1 MKKNKSFLLTK
12 LILVLVAVC
21 LMALPFAACDG
32 DTNGPDTGESKT
44 ASYYCIVDGTEYT
57 VSLDGTSFSLVIA
70 GETKTGT
77 FNLKGNTLVIN
88 PTDGEAITAT
98 LTGDELTLTYKGK
111 EYAFLENKT
120 FTVTFE
126 LDGGTG
132 VANSTVRNGQKVQS
146 PATAPVKEGYT
157 FVGWFS
163 DSACTKPYNFDVN
176 ERGNVT
182 VYAKFIQNT
191 SSFVFTATFM
201 NGDEQVGTMQ
211 TVNGKLYNL
220 PELTAEGK
228 KFLGWWISQYGDKE
242 KLSYKYENQDIE
254 ENTVLYAVWDTD
266 GIAVSVSDKRI
277 SWNAQGNNVRYAV
290 EITLP
295 DGTEVEDPAL
305 LNCMQNYVDYDMTNV
320 AGDYIITVRYGSKT
334 GTAYYRHMGLVKVSD
349 FTVEGNTLKF
359 APVPKAEGYKLTVTC
374 ENPEHNH
381 TAAIDLKTATEYD
394 FSSCGMTENGL
405 SFVVEAYADG
415 YISSYSEKYVLVRKL
430 DKVSGLATDENMDE
444 ATWTAV
450 ENAEKYIVN
459 IITAAGTEQKE
470 TTETKIDLRAYSGEF
485 TVSVTAE
492 AKCYVSSE
500 AATLSLKKTKLATPS
515 GFAFVNGT
523 FTWNAVDNATG
534 YIIKIGNAEF
544 TLGATELSFTLTEED
559 YAKTGNAETAA
570 VKAVGGTIEGEK
582 YSDSDYTDPLNFGE
596 GALESTLAY
605 QNGKVTW
612 NGVFG
617 ATGYSV
623 KVNGEV
629 VLDNQNVTEYA
640 LKLKDKNTKV
650 AVCYYRGDKA
660 SQWIEITVQAY
671 KITYVTG
678 KDEDMYEYL
687 TEGDFYGLPEVT
699 RVGYTF
705 ASWLLDGEKVNA
717 STKFFANQ
725 DISLVAQ
732 WNANTYKIT
741 LDVRGGGTI
750 KEATKTVTY
759 GSKFELGTAETN
771 DPLTA
776 FAGWYTE
783 PNGKG
788 IQYTDY
794 LGSSIAE
801 YRRSGDC
808 TLYAY
813 WVEVFEFDLTNNGT
827 EYAVSGGPG
836 IGFMST
842 VTVPGNYNGK
852 KVTSVVSFD
861 GCSNMVELNLPDTI
875 TNVEVGMDGGYETG
889 AAFNGCRNLL
899 YINVYHVEGARNPRY
914 KSVDGILYKKQ
925 ETGGYELA
933 YYPRY
938 REGAY
943 VIPSDVVELPT
954 KSLYYK
960 YYLTEV
966 TIPSSVI
973 RIGES
978 AFESCSNL
986 LKVTFVSSETEQEMT
1001 VGANIFKSCYKLE
1014 EVTLPSYMKEIDV
1027 TMFDGCSAMQN
1038 VFIENNAN
1046 YKSLDGVLCKLNEA
1060 TKQFDT
1066 IVYFPKGRI
1075 TEYTIPQ
1082 GIFSIGKAAFKSAK
1096 ITKLTI
1102 PAYVTFI
1109 DEEAFMSCSSITELS
1124 FEGKANDSD
1133 LTIMSKAF
1141 YGLSKIEELTLPENL
1156 KVLKKYAFGS
1166 TSKLRT
1172 LNLNIVRTV
1181 VDYEEYA
1188 FHTENTTEPVCYLY
1202 YINIGKDTPKV
1213 DNFGNVFG
1221 GSQLKEIIVDANN
1234 QSYFSQDGVLFSK
1247 TLGENAEIEI
1257 TYFPGGITG
1266 EYVIPET
1273 IEGKGT
1279 IKAIGGNVFYNAA
1292 ITSVV
1297 IPKSVTQIGDAAFR
1311 SCKNLVTVTF
1321 ASADEALAENKSN
1334 ALELGSRAFMN
1345 CSELKNITLPQ
1356 RLVFIGD
1363 RAFQYC
1369 SALETITIPKNV
1381 KEMEELSATNDY
1393 PAGTVTRNRSFDNC
1407 GMLAEINVEK
1417 GNEYYFSV
1425 DGILYKSNYDKD
1437 GKLTGSTLMI
1447 CPLNK
1452 GGLVDIDSSVEIIAP
1467 KAFYANKAVTE
1478 ITFSYGIAGKSL
1490 EIGAAAFNGCEK
1502 LARLSLP
1509 QGLQS
1514 IEAKTFY
1521 YCESLQEVFIPKTV
1535 INIGVDAFGYC
1546 DNLHTVIIEDGYIYN
1561 ETEGEDGEIVKE
1573 VANYLTIADGSYT
1586 SDNYGGE
1593 YYSGAFANCP
1603 ALTEITIPGR
1613 AKTVGKYAFAND
1625 GLLKK
1630 VTISEGV
1637 ETIDEG
1643 AFRVSGVE
1651 EISFAETNTLK
1662 TIENLAFYHANLK
1675 NLVLPEGLT
1684 AMKYDAFAYNQQ
1696 LESVVLPSTLSK
1708 INGKTYSGDTKESGY
1723 SNFWYCTSLKTVTFR
1738 KDESGN
1744 TALETI
1750 GSSMFGGCSS
1760 LETIEL
1766 PKSIT
1771 TIMTSAFSSTKALKT
1786 VTFEEGSK
1794 LELIDSSAFSS
1805 SGIQSIKLPE
1815 SIKTIGAGAFSGCAN
1830 LSKVEFEE
1838 VSNLASIGGTAFSQ
1852 TALAEFRFPVSSSA
1866 NGITLGN
1873 AMFQNCKNLTT
1884 VYLSE
1889 SVASIEGAFSKCSS
1903 ITSLVISE
1911 KSKHFKV
1918 STDNA
1923 KIITNVEGTAIRYI
1937 LGTLDVPAVEQK
1949 DGNGNVI
1956 TDENGKPVTVKEF
1969 KVPKGIIEISANAF
1983 EGQKNIEKVV
1993 VSSDVQV
2000 VGKRAFANCLNLKE
2014 VVFEEGCV
2022 PTIGSAA
2029 FSGCYSLET
2038 AKLPSL
2044 LAPNAKGYYVINEQ
2058 LFDGCRNLK
2067 NVTLPQNATHIGKDD
2082 GGTGY
2087 AYTFRS
2093 CFALEELKLPSTLKV
2108 IGAEVFDYAGLKNI
2122 VIPASVEKIGGSKAF
2137 YECRD
2142 LETVIFEN
2150 AANINS
2156 LGSSTFAGCTS
2167 LKSVNLSAL
2176 KITSAPG
2183 SLFLNCASLESVVL
2197 PDCFTSVGSS
2207 MFEGCSSLTSIKI
2220 PASATSIGTKAFLNC
2235 SSLKNVEM
2243 NAKLTAVNA
2252 NAFEGCS
2259 ALKQIVLPETVDTIN
2274 AYAFS
2279 RSGLTSINI
2288 PAKVQC
2294 LGTSKTSASASS
2306 KAYTFAECKDL
2317 TTVTFTAGSKCVKLG
2332 GYVFQG
2338 CEKLESIDLKQF
2350 TQLGYYAFD
2359 GCSSL
2364 KAVDLSGIT
2373 SYSNLPVGC
2382 FRDCTSLTDIKFNAN
2397 LTGIGP
2403 RVFQGCTALT
2413 EVTLPAK
2420 LVSLGASIS
2429 TSVKVTSISG
2439 YDKEYETYG
2448 YTFAGCTNLKTVKFA
2463 GTSLIFI
2470 GYKTFSGCENLTEID
2485 LPANLRFILSFAFED
2500 TGITE
2505 FDIGS
2510 KIEYIGTTPMLGCAL
2525 EKVNNS
2531 NANVVV
2537 DGNGVIY
2544 NADKSVIYYYPAE
2557 LPVNIDFTKV
2567 DASTA
2572 LYDNTT
2578 ETEVTLAEGIT
2589 EITAKMFY
2597 GFKGLK
2603 KIVIPEGVT
2612 KIGDYAF
2619 YGCTGLT
2626 EVVLPSTLTSIG
2638 QYAFQNTGITAIAL
2652 PESLTSI
2659 GKGAFQ
2665 GSSLTTI
2672 TLPAGITAIGADAFR
2687 ASALENVVIDFD
2699 LIAKESVNSS
2709 GVVSYSANSNFGNAI
2724 FADCENLS
2732 SVTFNGQFNWVQN
2745 SMFLND
2751 TALTQFTFP
2760 EEMKRIDQY
2769 AFQNTGLKEVVIPEG
2784 FYYFNG
2790 YAFKGSAVE
2799 KVVVKGHANASLG
2812 TEIFA
2817 ECENLV
2823 YADVRGITSQLGTSM
2838 FMNCPALTTVKL
2850 NESLGAIY
2858 NNAFT
2863 NCTSIKALYISG
2875 ETKFNYKSYLGW
2887 TEEQTL
2893 YIVSDDRSYASKEF
2907 NGDWLYQCDAKIVLI
2922 DEFPAEKE

>member
-1 MKKNKSFLLTK
+1 MKKTKSFLLTK
-12 LILVLVAVC
+12 LILVLIAVC
-21 LMALPFAACDG
+21 LAVLPFAACDQ
-32 DTNGPDTGESKT
+32 DPKGPDTGESKT
-44 ASYYCIVDGTEYT
+44 ASYYCVVDGTEYT
-57 VSLDGTSFSLVIA
+57 VTLEGTSFSLVIA

-98 LTGDELTLTYKGK
+98 LSGDEITLTYKGK

-132 VANSTVRNGQKVQS
+132 VANSTVKNGQKVQA
-146 PATAPVKEGYT
+146 PANAPVKDGYT

-191 SSFVFTATFM
+191 SAFVFTATLM
-201 NGDEQVGTMQ
+201 NGEEQVGTMQ

-228 KFLGWWISQYGDKE
+228 KFLGWWISQYGDKQ
-242 KLSYKYENQDIE
+242 KLSYKYENQDVE
-254 ENTVLYAVWDTD
+254 ENSVLYAVWDTD

-290 EITLP
+290 EITKP
-295 DGTEVEDPAL
+295 DGTEVDDPAL
-305 LNCMQNYVDYDMTNV
+305 LNCMQNYVDYDMTDV

-349 FTVEGNTLKF
+349 FTVEGNVLKF

-374 ENPEHNH
+374 ENPEHDH
-381 TAAIDLKTATEYD
+381 TSAIALKDKTEYD

-430 DKVSGLATDENMDE
+430 AKVNGLATDENMDE
-444 ATWTAV
+444 ATWEAV

-500 AATLSLKKTKLATPS
+500 AATLSLKKTKLAIPS
-515 GFAFVNGT
+515 DFAFVNGT
-523 FTWNAVDNATG
+523 FTWNAVENATG
-534 YIIKIGNAEF
+534 YIIKIGNTEF

-559 YAKTGNAETAA
+559 YAKTGNAETAEL
-570 VKAVGGTIEGEK
+570 KAVGGTLEGEK
-582 YSDSDYTDPLNFGE
+582 YSDSDYTEPLNFGE

-629 VLDNQNVTEYA
+629 VLDNQKVTEYA
-640 LKLKDKNTKV
+640 LELKDKNTKV

-678 KDEDMYEYL
+678 KEDDMYEYL
-687 TEGDFYGLPEVT
+687 ANGDFYGLPAVT

-705 ASWLLDGEKVNA
+705 SSWLLDGEKVSS
-717 STKFFANQ
+717 STKFMANQ
-725 DISLVAQ
+725 DVSLVAQ
-732 WNANTYKIT
+732 WNANNYKVT
-741 LDVRGGGTI
+741 LDVNGGGTI

-759 GSKFELGTAETN
+759 GSKYELGSATTN
-771 DPLTA
+771 DPLKA

-788 IQYTDY
+788 IQYADY
-794 LGSSIAE
+794 TGASIAE
-801 YRRSGDC
+801 YRRSSDC
-808 TLYAY
+808 VLYAY
-813 WVEVFEFDLTNNGT
+813 WVEVFEFDLTNNNT

-875 TNVEVGMDGGYETG
+875 TNVEVGMDGGYESG

-925 ETGGYELA
+925 ETGGYELT

-966 TIPSSVI
+966 TIPSSVNK
-973 RIGES
+973 IGES
-978 AFESCSNL
+978 AFASCSNL
-986 LKVTFVSSETEQEMT
+986 LKVTFLNGETEQEMT
-1001 VGANIFKSCYKLE
+1001 FGKDIFKSCSKLE
-1014 EVTLPSYMKEIDV
+1014 EVTLPSYMKEIDI
-1027 TMFDGCSAMQN
+1027 TMFDGCSKMQN
-1038 VFIENNAN
+1038 VFISNNAN
-1046 YKSLDGVLCKLNEA
+1046 YKSVDGVLCKLNQA

-1066 IVYFPKGRI
+1066 IVYFPKGRT
-1075 TEYTIPQ
+1075 TEYTIPH
-1082 GIFSIGKAAFKSAK
+1082 GIFAIGKAAFKSAK

-1109 DEEAFMSCSSITELS
+1109 DEEAFMSCSSITELV
-1124 FEGKANDSD
+1124 FEGKASDGD
-1133 LTIMSKAF
+1133 LTIMRKAF

-1156 KVLKKYAFGS
+1156 KVVKQYAFGG

-1172 LNLNIVRTV
+1172 LNVNTVRTV

-1188 FHTENTTEPVCYLY
+1188 FHTENATAPIGYLY
-1202 YINIGKDTPKV
+1202 YINIGKDMPKV

-1221 GSQLKEIIVDANN
+1221 GSQLKEVNVDEKN
-1234 QSYFSQDGVLFSK
+1234 QSYFSLNGVLFST

-1257 TYFPGGITG
+1257 AYFPGGITG

-1279 IKAIGGNVFYNAA
+1279 IKTIGGNVFYNAA
-1292 ITSVV
+1292 IMSVV
-1297 IPKSVTQIGDAAFR
+1297 IPKSVTYIGDAAFR
-1311 SCKNLVTVTF
+1311 ACKNLVTVTF
-1321 ASADEALAENKSN
+1321 ENAGEELAEDKSN
-1334 ALELGSRAFMN
+1334 ALQLGARIFMN

-1369 SALETITIPKNV
+1369 SVLETITIPKNV
-1381 KEMEELSATNDY
+1381 AEMEELSASDY

-1407 GMLAEINVEK
+1407 AMLAAINVED
-1417 GNEYYFSV
+1417 GNQTYFSV
-1425 DGILYKSNYDKD
+1425 EGILYKKNYDSE
-1437 GKLTGSTLMI
+1437 GKLTGSSLMI
-1447 CPLNK
+1447 CPMGK
-1452 GGLVDIDSSVEIIAP
+1452 GGVVDIHPSVEKIEA
-1467 KAFYANKAVTE
+1467 KAFYGNLEVTE
-1478 ITFSYGIAGKSL
+1478 ITFSQGIAGTGL
-1490 EIGAAAFNGCEK
+1490 LFGEAAFNGCKKLEK
-1502 LARLSLP
+1502 LSLP
-1509 QGLQS
+1509 QGLQA
-1514 IEAKTFY
+1514 INDKTFY
-1521 YCESLQEVFIPKTV
+1521 QCESLQEVFIPKTV
-1535 INIGVDAFGYC
+1535 TYIGVDAFGSC
-1546 DNLHTVIIEDGYIYN
+1546 KNLKKVIIEDGYIYN
-1561 ETEGEDGEIVKE
+1561 ETEGEDGEITTE
-1573 VANYLTIADGSYT
+1573 IANYLTIADGEYT
-1586 SDNYGGE
+1586 SDHYGGE
-1593 YYSGAFANCP
+1593 YYTGAFANCP

-1613 AKTVGKYAFAND
+1613 AKIVGKHAFAND

-1630 VTISEGV
+1630 ITLSEGV

-1651 EISFAETNTLK
+1651 EIVFAETNTLK
-1662 TIENLAFYHANLK
+1662 TIENSAFYKANLK
-1675 NLVLPEGLT
+1675 NLVLPEGVT
-1684 AMKYDAFAYNQQ
+1684 AIKYNAFYSNKQ

-1708 INGKTYSGDTKESGY
+1708 INGKTYPNASSETGY
-1723 SNFWYCTSLKTVTFR
+1723 SNFGYCESLKSVTFR
-1738 KDESGN
+1738 KDKDGN

-1750 GSSMFGGCSS
+1750 GSSMFWACYA
-1760 LETIEL
+1760 LESIEL

-1771 TIMTSAFSSTKALKT
+1771 TIMSSAFNSTKALKT
-1786 VTFEEGSK
+1786 VTFEEGSN
-1794 LELIDSSAFSS
+1794 LELIDSSAFSN
-1805 SGIQSIKLPE
+1805 SGIQSIKLPK
-1815 SIKTIGAGAFSGCAN
+1815 SIKTIGNGAFSGCTN
-1830 LSKVEFEE
+1830 LTKVEFEE
-1838 VSNLASIGGTAFSQ
+1838 VSNLASIGATAFTQS
-1852 TALAEFRFPVSSSA
+1852 ALTEFRFPVSSSA

-1923 KIITNVEGTAIRYI
+1923 KIITNAEGTAIRYI

-1949 DGNGNVI
+1949 DSNGNVI
-1956 TDENGKPVTVKEF
+1956 LGDDGKPVMLKEF
-1969 KVPKGIIEISANAF
+1969 KIPQGIIEISANAF

-2067 NVTLPQNATHIGKDD
+2067 NVTLPQNTTHIGKED

-2087 AYTFRS
+2087 AYTFRN

-2108 IGAEVFDYAGLKNI
+2108 IAAEVFEFSGLKSI
-2122 VIPASVEKIGGSKAF
+2122 VIPASVEKIGGSKSF

-2142 LETVIFEN
+2142 LETVTFEN

-2156 LGSSTFAGCTS
+2156 LGGSTFAGCTS
-2167 LKSVNLSAL
+2167 LKTINLSA
-2176 KITSAPG
+2176 ITQVKSAPS

-2197 PDCFTSVGSS
+2197 PDCFTSIASN
-2207 MFEGCSSLTSIKI
+2207 MFEGCTSLTSVNI
-2220 PASATSIGTKAFLNC
+2220 PAKATSIGTKAFLNC
-2235 SSLKNVEM
+2235 ESLKEV
-2243 NAKLTAVNA
+2243 
-2252 NAFEGCS
+2252 
-2259 ALKQIVLPETVDTIN
+2259 VLPETIDTIN

-2279 RSGLTSINI
+2279 GSGITSINI
-2288 PAKVQC
+2288 PAKVQV
-2294 LGTSKTSASASS
+2294 LGTSKTSASTSS

-2317 TTVTFTAGSKCVKLG
+2317 TTVTFTSGSKCVKLG

-2338 CEKLESIDLKQF
+2338 CEKLENIDLKQF

-2364 KAVDLSGIT
+2364 KSIDIT
-2373 SYSNLPVGC
+2373 KVTTYSNLPVGC
-2382 FRDCTSLTDIKFNAN
+2382 FRDCTSLTDIKFSAN
-2397 LTGIGP
+2397 LTAIGP

-2420 LVSLGASIS
+2420 LTSIGAN
-2429 TSVKVTSISG
+2429 VTSSTRVTAVAN
-2439 YDKEYETYG
+2439 YDKENESYG

-2463 GTSLIFI
+2463 GNAIICI
-2470 GYKTFSGCENLTEID
+2470 GYKAFAGCENLTEIAIPMNNFKF
-2485 LPANLRFILSFAFED
+2485 LLSFAFEN

-2505 FDIGS
+2505 FTIGS
-2510 KIEYIGTTPMLGCAL
+2510 KMEYIGTTPMLGCSL
-2525 EKVNNS
+2525 EKVNN
-2531 NANVVV
+2531 NNENIVV
-2537 DGNGVIY
+2537 DGSGIIY

-2557 LPVNIDFTKV
+2557 LPVNIDFATV
-2567 DASTA
+2567 NASTA
-2572 LYDNTT
+2572 LYGNTT
-2578 ETEVTLAEGIT
+2578 ETEVTLPAGIT

-2612 KIGDYAF
+2612 EIGDYAF

-2626 EVVLPSTLTSIG
+2626 EVVLPSTLTEIG
-2638 QYAFQNTGITAIAL
+2638 QYAFQNTGITAITL
-2652 PESLTSI
+2652 PESLTTI

-2665 GSSLTTI
+2665 DSALKTI
-2672 TLPAGITAIGADAFR
+2672 TLPAGITAIGNDAFR
-2687 ASALENVVIDFD
+2687 ASALESVVIDFD
-2699 LIAKESVNSS
+2699 MVATESVNSS
-2709 GVVSYSANSNFGNAI
+2709 GVTTYSANSKIGSAI
-2724 FADCENLS
+2724 FADCDKLA

-2769 AFQNTGLKEVVIPEG
+2769 AFQNTGIKEVVIPEG

-2799 KVVVKGHANASLG
+2799 RVVVKGHSNGSLG

-2817 ECENLV
+2817 DCDKLV
-2823 YADVRGITSQLGTSM
+2823 YADVRGITSQLGTKM
-2838 FMNCPALTTVKL
+2838 FMNCTALATVKL
-2850 NESLGAIY
+2850 NEGLGAIY
-2858 NNAFT
+2858 NDAFT

-2875 ETKFNYKSYLGW
+2875 DTRFNYKSYLGW
-2887 TEEQTL
+2887 TKEQTI
-2893 YIVSDDRSYASKEF
+2893 YIACEDREFASKEY
-2907 NGDWLYQCDAKIVLI
+2907 NGEWVYQCDAKIVLI
-2922 DEFPAEKE
+2922 DEFPAEEE